1 MLLTESSLL
10 LSLFHFPPSLA
21 PCFIKV
27 CSQPSPA
34 PIILCCGHLLCA
46 CVCAQ
51 LMCVWWSLWWRT
63 GWCQLMKSC
72 IVCVFKKSVY
82 RCLCVCVLVC
92 CPVQLLVAAV
102 VSPAPALFT
111 VNLKNLAAESQ
122 SQLRLSRNS
131 LQIMCCSLSSMR
143 AASAVINNP
152 ILFASTSLMCLEQ
165 YRPDMI

>member
-1 MLLTESSLL
+1 MLLYTYIHTYIHFVLLTESNLL

-21 PCFIKV
+21 PYFIKV

-34 PIILCCGHLLCA
+34 PIMLCCGHLLCA

-51 LMCVWWSLWWRT
+51 LMCVWWWLWWRT
-63 GWCQLMKSC
+63 AWCQLMKSC

-82 RCLCVCVLVC
+82 RCLCVCVLVR

-111 VNLKNLAAESQ
+111 INLKNLATE
-122 SQLRLSRNS
+122 L
-131 LQIMCCSLSSMR
+131 SLSFAFPEIPCRSCVVPS
-143 AASAVINNP
+143 AAW
-152 ILFASTSLMCLEQ
+152 EQ
-165 YRPDMI
+165 HQLS